1 MASPMYAAAIGAV
14 ASIALLWAPSASAQD
29 YKARAWAAGCA
40 SCHGTNGRGSDEMP
54 ALAGRSKS
62 DLVTVLKEFKADKRK
77 TATIMHQ
84 HTKGYSDAQL
94 ERIAEFFSQQA
105 R

>member
-1 MASPMYAAAIGAV
+1 MLSRTYAAVIAV
-14 ASIALLWAPSASAQD
+14 AAGTAFSWTSIALAQD
-29 YKARAWAAGCA
+29 YKARAWAASCA
-40 SCHGTNGRGSDEMP
+40 GCHGTNGRGGDEIP
-54 ALAGRSKS
+54 AIAGRSKA

-84 HTKGYSDAQL
+84 HAKGYTDEQL
-94 ERIAEFFSQQA
+94 ERIAEYFSQQK